1 MCFKFVMPNS
11 LNVSGRL
18 TNERI
23 PLTHAMLC
31 SAARPRHVSR
41 QVGGGGG
48 VLDVA
53 LNSLLRASLSLKL
66 SLSFRALKQLD
77 MAKLR
82 VFI

>member
-1 MCFKFVMPNS
+1 MQCCA
-11 LNVSGRL
+11 RL
-18 TNERI
+18 LGGVR
-23 PLTHAMLC
+23 
-31 SAARPRHVSR
+31 S
-41 QVGGGGG
+41 GGGAGKEG
-48 VLDVA
+48 LDVA

>member
-41 QVGGGGG
+41 QVGG

>member
-31 SAARPRHVSR
+31 SAARRR
-41 QVGGGGG
+41 QVRRGKGGRVG
-48 VLDVA
+48 LNVA
-53 LNSLLRASLSLKL
+53 LNSLLRASSRLKL
-66 SLSFRALKQLD
+66 SLSCRALKKLE

-82 VFI
+82 LFI

>member
-1 MCFKFVMPNS
+1 MQCCARLLGRVMS
-11 LNVSGRL
+11 AGRW
-18 TNERI
+18 
-23 PLTHAMLC
+23 
-31 SAARPRHVSR
+31 
-41 QVGGGGG
+41 G

>member
-1 MCFKFVMPNS
+1 MPNS

-41 QVGGGGG
+41 QVGGGG